1 MRASEGGPG
10 QFGNRLGGSKDWL
23 GFRIVF
29 GGAGLFHGQVI
40 NAGFRCPETMKWL
53 CCQLGAREHY
63 AIPRALFR
71 LGMLECLL
79 TDAWVPPCCFLAKAC
94 GRRSKLTD
102 RFDNELHD
110 ARVKACNSS
119 LILFETLARAGGL
132 RGWPKIVARNRW
144 FQRKV
149 VSVLRSQFSTLNY
162 QPILLSYSY
171 TALEPFRY
179 AKARGWKTLLIQ
191 IDPGP
196 EEEAIVAEEAARVP
210 ELAANW
216 QPAPAA
222 YWALWREECKL
233 ADQIV
238 VNSEWSRDGLIR
250 GGVPGDKLSVIP
262 LAYET
267 PEVTGQESEVGS
279 ARSYPARFTPERPM
293 RVLFLG
299 LINLRKGVARLLE
312 AARILRDEPVEFWM
326 VGPVEIANASA
337 IGDAG
342 KVKWFGPATREK
354 AAEYYGNADVFIL
367 PTLSDGF
374 AITQLEAQAY
384 GLPLIASRR
393 CGEVVQD
400 NVNGLL
406 LDDPSAEAIES
417 AIRFC
422 LENPNELAR
431 FSRCSTVGE
440 SYSVARLGERLFAVA
455 PVTQPVSL

>member
-1 MRASEGGPG
+1 
-10 QFGNRLGGSKDWL
+10 
-23 GFRIVF
+23 V
-29 GGAGLFHGQVI
+29 
-40 NAGFRCPETMKWL
+40 KWI

-71 LGMLECLL
+71 LDMLSYLL
-79 TDAWVPPCCFLAKAC
+79 TDAWVPPSSLLAKVC
-94 GRRSKLTD
+94 GRRSKLRE
-102 RFDNELHD
+102 RFHKELRD
-110 ARVKACNSS
+110 ARVKAFTSS
-119 LILFETLARAGGL
+119 LILFETLARARSL
-132 RGWPKIVARNRW
+132 KGWANIIARNRW

-149 VSVLRSQFSTLNY
+149 ASFLRSQLSTINY

-179 AKARGWKTLLIQ
+179 AKSHGWKTLLVQ

-196 EEEAIVAEEAARVP
+196 EEEKIVAEESARVP
-210 ELAANW
+210 ELAGGW
-216 QPAPAA
+216 QPAPAE
-222 YWALWREECKL
+222 YWAFWREECKL
-233 ADQIV
+233 ADRIV
-238 VNSEWSRDGLIR
+238 VNSEWSREGLIR
-250 GGVPGDKLSVIP
+250 RGVPGEKVSVIP
-262 LAYET
+262 LAYEV
-267 PEVTGQESEVGS
+267 PEVTGQDSEVGS
-279 ARSYPARFTPERPM
+279 ARSYPDRFTSERPM

-326 VGPVEIANASA
+326 VGPVEIANANI

-342 KVKWFGPATREK
+342 RVKAFGPVTCNR
-354 AAEYYGNADVFIL
+354 AAEFYRDADVFIL

-384 GLPLIASRR
+384 GLPVIVSRP

-422 LENPNELAR
+422 LQNPNELAR

-440 SYSVARLGERLFAVA
+440 SYNVALLGERLFAVA
-455 PVTQPVSL
+455 SVTQSVSL